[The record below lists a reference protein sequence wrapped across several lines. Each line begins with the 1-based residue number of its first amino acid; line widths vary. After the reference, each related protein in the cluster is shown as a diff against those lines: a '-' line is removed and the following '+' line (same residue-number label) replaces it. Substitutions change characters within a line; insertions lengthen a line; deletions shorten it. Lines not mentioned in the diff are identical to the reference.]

1 LEIAIMQASTIRC
14 LRPNVTR
21 EEALQ
26 TFTSSGPAALYW
38 KLRSGSLQR
47 IADAYIPF
55 RIYRVRYPM
64 GGAHHTHLF
73 ALDAVD
79 GSLDLFEFSTPPG
92 DAETV
97 VVSTRNHPTPSLP
110 ESGSER
116 LLRDKVLRVIFQQG
130 FFKIR
135 KIKLET
141 ELLPGLIHL
150 PYWLGFYG
158 TREDLRC
165 RVLDAVRR
173 RMEGAKASALFE
185 SWLAA

>member
-1 LEIAIMQASTIRC
+1 MEARAIRS

-21 EEALQ
+21 EEAIQ
-26 TFTSSGPAALYW
+26 TFTAVGPASLYW
-38 KLRSGSLQR
+38 KLRSGGSLQR

-64 GGAHHTHLF
+64 GGALHTHLF

-92 DAETV
+92 DAETIS
-97 VVSTRNHPTPSLP
+97 VSTKNHPALTL
-110 ESGSER
+110 SEER
-116 LLRDKVLRVIFQQG
+116 SAELLRDKVLRVIFQQG

-135 KIKLET
+135 KIKLEL
-141 ELLPGLIHL
+141 EFLPGSIHL

-158 TREDLRC
+158 TRDGLRC

-173 RMEGAKASALFE
+173 RIEGAKASALFE
-185 SWLAA
+185 QWLA